1 MLWTFETSAGSSWHG
16 EPRRQWP
23 CTRSSVDERWQR
35 DGRCT
40 EKIRKTTWTNASV
53 YPHHLCTTSD
63 FLMFV
68 VHDKSSINTSGMS
81 YDIHLKYCF
90 HHLIFIL
97 WRSSVLWMGARMNDA
112 IHVKVKIV
120 KFNTIRI
127 GFWGVLGY
135 EFPIVSAVLL
145 KNNSE
150 GTLIQILCWKK
161 HFHIRHAIWSFF
173 CFWQEG
179 SSKFG
184 FLPLNLSSLLVF
196 EEQ

>member
-1 MLWTFETSAGSSWHG
+1 
-16 EPRRQWP
+16 
-23 CTRSSVDERWQR
+23 
-35 DGRCT
+35 
-40 EKIRKTTWTNASV
+40 
-53 YPHHLCTTSD
+53 
-63 FLMFV
+63 
-68 VHDKSSINTSGMS
+68 MS

-127 GFWGVLGY
+127 GFGSVLGY

-150 GTLIQILCWKK
+150 GTLIQILC
-161 HFHIRHAIWSFF
+161 
-173 CFWQEG
+173 
-179 SSKFG
+179 
-184 FLPLNLSSLLVF
+184 
-196 EEQ
+196 